1 MEFKVLTY
9 EDCEK
14 ARTWRNQCME
24 ALRTPYMLTEQQQ
37 AEFYSNTVCNR
48 NAKARYWG
56 IHVYDNLIG
65 MCGIENIEYE
75 NRLGE
80 ISIILNPEQQRK
92 GYGEQ
97 AVKMLLEKGFNFMNL
112 ENIYGESYLC
122 NTATKFWLKMATRYR
137 AKTRTLPNR
146 KYWNGAYYNS
156 LYFSFNKGRFA
167 KCLK

>member
-1 MEFKVLTY
+1 M
-9 EDCEK
+9 
-14 ARTWRNQCME
+14 
-24 ALRTPYMLTEQQQ
+24 Q
-37 AEFYSNTVCNR
+37 AKFYDDVICNR
-48 NAKARYWG
+48 NARARFWG
-56 IHVYDNLIG
+56 IYDFVEQEQIYADYKPISPFKLIG
-65 MCGIENIEYE
+65 MTGLENIEWE

-97 AVKMLLEKGFNFMNL
+97 AVKMLLEKGFNYMNL

-156 LYFSFNKGRFA
+156 LYFSFNKGRFT